1 VQEYRSIS
9 KQLSTVFNVLFSIVG
24 SAAAVY
30 VASITGAGYSR
41 ETAMLLAILAGV
53 IVGIADGVLV
63 WVLGK
68 RVEKERKE
76 ARERGRKEALGSSK
90 LGEITDGVLNGE
102 GVTEAGEAG
111 EAEGEDTVGESKIS
125 GVSSGL
131 TDDVV
136 PERRAIRLRR
146 RPVGEAAPA

>member
-1 VQEYRSIS
+1 LVQEYRSIS

-90 LGEITDGVLNGE
+90 LGEMTDGVLDGE
-102 GVTEAGEAG
+102 GGTEAG

-136 PERRAIRLRR
+136 PGRRAIRLRR